1 MNLRIILLIFLG
13 AVTLVRADDTIAGA
27 QQALKDQGFYYGEI
41 TGNKNPDTAAA
52 IRRYQIRNGLQ
63 VTGDLD
69 AETMRSLGAN
79 ASEPTQPAAKYPP
92 SPRPSAAESTDQS
105 SREAEPEPETQL
117 QPSAS
122 GPPDN
127 GSGRRPT
134 EPFSNEQAA
143 SKIFPSSPVT
153 VVPPTGGLFTGTPY
167 ATAPPSVQ
175 HDVVASAQR
184 ILERHDLYRGDID
197 GVYGPSMEFSLR
209 AYQSRVGLPVTGRLD
224 LGTLAALDLLPGA
237 RMPVVGPR
245 RSIVRPRPEPPVRG
259 EWIRE

>member
-1 MNLRIILLIFLG
+1 MNLRIVLVIFLG
-13 AVTLVRADDTIAGA
+13 SVALTRADDTIAGA
-27 QQALKDQGFYYGEI
+27 QLALKDQGFYYGEI
-41 TGNKNPDTAAA
+41 TGSKNADTTAA
-52 IRRYQIRNGLQ
+52 IRRFQIRNGLQ

-79 ASEPTQPAAKYPP
+79 ASEPTQPVVKYSP
-92 SPRPSAAESTDQS
+92 SPRPSASEPTEQS
-105 SREAEPEPETQL
+105 SRETEPEPETQL
-117 QPSAS
+117 QPFAREPS
-122 GPPDN
+122 DN
-127 GSGRRPT
+127 GGGRRQT
-134 EPFSNEQAA
+134 EPFSNAPTAPQV
-143 SKIFPSSPVT
+143 FPSSPVT
-153 VVPPTGGLFTGTPY
+153 VVPPAGGLFAGTPY
-167 ATAPPSVQ
+167 ATAPPGVQ

-184 ILERHDLYRGDID
+184 ILERRDLYRGEID

-237 RMPVVGPR
+237 RMPVFGPR